1 MSEPPGTSEPIVH
14 LEALHPATSAWLP
27 RLAARPWCAELYAAG
42 SAALALHLGHRP
54 VRDLDLMGGA
64 SRLRS
69 PDRRDLLADLLV
81 LDPEL
86 RVETARDGYLFV
98 RTGDG
103 VGLKFFHYPYP
114 LIGPELEVLGLATA
128 SLLDLGLMKLA
139 AIVSRGD
146 RRDFVDLYLLCRELP
161 LETLLA
167 RAPEKFGHVGD
178 FPLQAL
184 KGLADIEAAAAEPLP
199 RLAAPLP
206 WSEVEAW
213 TREQVRRLGARHV
226 GLGEGSTTG

>member
-1 MSEPPGTSEPIVH
+1 MPPAH
-14 LEALHPATSAWLP
+14 LESLHPATSAWLP
-27 RLAARPWCAELYAAG
+27 RFAERPWAADFYAAG

-69 PDRRDLLADLLV
+69 PDRRDLLADLLA
-81 LDPEL
+81 LDPAL
-86 RVETARDGYLFV
+86 RVETARDGYLFA

-114 LIGPELEVLGLATA
+114 LIGPESEALGLGVA

-139 AIVSRGD
+139 AIIARGD

-161 LETLLA
+161 LDELLA

-184 KGLADIEAAAAEPLP
+184 KGLADIDAAANEPLP
-199 RLAAPLP
+199 RLALPLA
-206 WSEVEAW
+206 WEAVVEW

-226 GLGEGSTTG
+226 GLEDEPAP